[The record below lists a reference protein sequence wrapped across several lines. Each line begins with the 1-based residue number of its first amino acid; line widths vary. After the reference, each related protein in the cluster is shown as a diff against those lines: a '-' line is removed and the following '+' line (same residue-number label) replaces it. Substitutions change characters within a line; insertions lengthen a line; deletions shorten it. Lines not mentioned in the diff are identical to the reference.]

1 MTQQH
6 SQHRLLYSL
15 VMHNHSTTCQKAFQL
30 LVTAEQ
36 DVRSLE
42 DRVVIAQAAAV
53 ALHAKVQEFLNEE
66 AIFVEEVTDT
76 DED

>member
-1 MTQQH
+1 MSNITYVHQDTTYDVTQ
-6 SQHRLLYSL
+6 LAPEG
-15 VMHNHSTTCQKAFQL
+15 QKAFQL

-66 AIFVEEVTDT
+66 AVLIEEVNET

>member
-1 MTQQH
+1 MSNITYVHQDTTYDVTQ
-6 SQHRLLYSL
+6 LAPEG
-15 VMHNHSTTCQKAFQL
+15 QKAFQL

-53 ALHAKVQEFLNEE
+53 ALHAKVQECLDEE
-66 AIFVEEVTDT
+66 AVLIEEVNET

>member
-1 MTQQH
+1 MSNITYVHQDTTYDVTQ
-6 SQHRLLYSL
+6 LAPEG
-15 VMHNHSTTCQKAFQL
+15 QKAFQL

-66 AIFVEEVTDT
+66 AALIEEVNET

>member
-1 MTQQH
+1 MTNITYVH
-6 SQHRLLYSL
+6 GDTTYDVNLLSPEG
-15 VMHNHSTTCQKAFQL
+15 QKAFQL
-30 LVTAEQ
+30 LALAEQ
-36 DVRSLE
+36 DVQSLK

-66 AIFVEEVTDT
+66 AIFIEEVNET